1 MKTRNTSSLL
11 IAQRLACA
19 IAALAMLMLTC
30 TPAQAEFAGTLQGNQ
45 TWTVELD
52 NSNNP
57 EAAAV
62 AIYSIDKM
70 GKAEYFQMVTVPGVQ
85 LITLTVTKVPKGT
98 LRVIIEVDP
107 ALGLEVFVR
116 VIQGENGFGHGGA
129 GDFRMVFDI
138 I

>member
-1 MKTRNTSSLL
+1 METRNTSSLL

-52 NSNNP
+52 NSNNA
-57 EAAAV
+57 EAAAA

-98 LRVIIEVDP
+98 VRVIIEVDSGRGDSV
-107 ALGLEVFVR
+107 ATR
-116 VIQGENGFGHGGA
+116 VVQGGNPFISPGTE
-129 GDFRMVFDI
+129 DFRMVFDVI
-138 I
+138 